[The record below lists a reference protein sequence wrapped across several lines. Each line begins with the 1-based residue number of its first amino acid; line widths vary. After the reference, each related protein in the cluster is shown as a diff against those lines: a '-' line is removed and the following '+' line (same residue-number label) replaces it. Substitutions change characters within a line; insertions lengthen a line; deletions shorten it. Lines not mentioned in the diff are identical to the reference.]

1 MKIGRYNIKAK
12 EFFFDGCHKIYL
24 IETPHDKKD
33 FLRNYNV
40 KQYNKLLKEMPDWFQ
55 RRIKRRVRSIK
66 KLVRPHRKKG
76 YFILSFRPLSHAF
89 IVFLPTKS

>member
-33 FLRNYNV
+33 FLSNGWEESDIYPIDQLIEIYRTACPLKFISTCKLKTIVPQAVSQVIFTTNTEKITIRN
-40 KQYNKLLKEMPDWFQ
+40 
-55 RRIKRRVRSIK
+55 
-66 KLVRPHRKKG
+66 
-76 YFILSFRPLSHAF
+76 
-89 IVFLPTKS
+89 